1 MTLREQIIALDDF
14 QCRNPKC
21 LSVGDSFTKRQ
32 LSVHHIIYKSHQGPD
47 TPENMITLCRRC
59 DYAVHNGHGRGDAR
73 LTGRQYMLKILDAL
87 EGASDYRWGEVHAE
101 LRKRYGEAA

>member
-21 LSVGDSFTKRQ
+21 LSVGDSFTRNI
-32 LSVHHIIYKSHQGPD
+32 LSVHHIKYKSHQGAD

-59 DYAVHNGHGRGDAR
+59 DFAVHMGHGKGVGRVA
-73 LTGRQYMLKILDAL
+73 GRQYMLKILDAL
-87 EGASDYRWGEVHAE
+87 EEAPDYRWSEVHEE
-101 LRKRYGEAA
+101 LRKRYGAVA